1 MKKTVSVNIKGIN
14 FLIEEDA
21 YELLG
26 SYLKRLENSLKNE
39 KGSKEIIEDI
49 EYRISELCSQ
59 SLKSSKEVVEL
70 TDIERILSTL
80 GQPEDF
86 VEDSSDLGQ
95 EEKTTT
101 ENVVYHSETRKRLFR
116 DVENSKIAGV
126 CSGLAG
132 YFNIDVLFVRA
143 FFLLIFFFGGF
154 SIPLYIILWIVTPKI
169 SSSVDRL
176 RMQGKPITID
186 TVKEEVESAAGRFK
200 DESKSFANKL
210 RQDGE
215 YADRFKSLTS
225 IIRVASGI
233 FFYFVGLMTLISVVV
248 FGFFDKQFIPFNFN
262 KTTDISIHNGHVNT
276 HFQTFNFDSNF
287 LSFSD
292 LNSLF
297 IESSSDLFWMK
308 TAALVIGLSV
318 VLFCFVLGTRLVFN
332 FKNKWY
338 KILLGIL
345 FSTGC
350 IATIVCVYFGMK
362 SGSQLAIEGEVERK
376 VADIYTPELV
386 IQSGV
391 DAQLKNNGFVV
402 KSSGF
407 DGFISIKGNRI
418 QNADIDLVYRMSKD
432 TLYHVYQSFSAHA
445 LTHKLAVEKAK
456 HIRHSLVVKDS
467 LVTIDTDYSYP
478 KEDKLRLQKVTIII
492 EVPKGKHVRLANHL
506 VSFDTEV
513 DDEIVDDPY
522 YEEEGT
528 LYKNGT
534 YDHWD

>member
-101 ENVVYHSETRKRLFR
+101 ENVVYHSEARKRLFR
-116 DVENSKIAGV
+116 DVENGKIAGV

-215 YADRFKSLTS
+215 LANRFKSITS
-225 IIRVASGI
+225 ILRVATGL
-233 FFYFVGLMTLISVVV
+233 FFYFIGIMTLISVVV
-248 FGFFDKQFIPFNFN
+248 FGFFDKKFIPFNKSSDFHF
-262 KTTDISIHNGHVNT
+262 SNGH
-276 HFQTFNFDSNF
+276 FSSNF
-287 LSFSD
+287 HHMDFQNTFMSISEI
-292 LNSLF
+292 NSLF
-297 IESSSDLFWMK
+297 IENSTDFFWLRI
-308 TAALVIGLSV
+308 AGLIIGFSV

-332 FKNKWY
+332 FKNKWF

-350 IATIVCVYFGMK
+350 IATIVCIYFGMK
-362 SGSQLAIEGEVERK
+362 SGSQLAVEGEVERK
-376 VADIYTPELV
+376 VADISSPELV
-386 IQSGV
+386 IESGI
-391 DAQLKNNGFVV
+391 DSKLKNNGFVV

-407 DGFISIKGNRI
+407 DGFISINGSRV
-418 QNADIDLVYRMSKD
+418 QNADIDFVYRTSKD
-432 TLYHVYQSFSAHA
+432 SLYHVFQSFSAHA

-456 HIRHSLVVKDS
+456 HIRHTILVKDS

-478 KEDKLRLQKVTIII
+478 KEDKLRFQNVTIII
-492 EVPKGKHVRLANHL
+492 EVPKGKRVRLDNQL
-506 VSFDTEV
+506 ISLDIDEEDEFLDDSFFD
-513 DDEIVDDPY
+513 
-522 YEEEGT
+522 EEEGT
-528 LYKNGT
+528 LYKNGV
-534 YDHWD
+534 YEHWD